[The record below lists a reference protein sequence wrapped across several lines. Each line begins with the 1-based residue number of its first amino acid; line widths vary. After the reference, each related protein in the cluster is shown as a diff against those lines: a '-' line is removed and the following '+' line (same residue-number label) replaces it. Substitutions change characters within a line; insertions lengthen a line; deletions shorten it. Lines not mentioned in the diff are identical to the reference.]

1 MILSEFMLKV
11 NRWPHMHFTAI
22 ESEQRD
28 AGIEIYAIDCT
39 NQTKSRLLIYRTP
52 DAQHAATMMTHFRT
66 WLEKANRGRTLRL
79 EKAEAPAA
87 VMAAQHPPQRAAAC

>member
-11 NRWPHMHFTAI
+11 NRWPQMHFTAI
-22 ESEQRD
+22 ESEERD

-52 DAQHAATMMTHFRT
+52 DAQHAAAMMTHFRT

-79 EKAEAPAA
+79 EKADVPAA
-87 VMAAQHPPQRAAAC
+87 VMAAQHPPQQAAAC

>member
-28 AGIEIYAIDCT
+28 GGIEIYAIDCT

-52 DAQHAATMMTHFRT
+52 DAQHAAVMTTHFCT
-66 WLEKANRGRTLRL
+66 WLEKANRGRTLRQ
-79 EKAEAPAA
+79 KSAAAPAA
-87 VMAAQHPPQRAAAC
+87 VMAAQHPPQCAAAC

>member
-52 DAQHAATMMTHFRT
+52 DAQHAAAMTTHFRT
-66 WLEKANRGRTLRL
+66 WLEKANRGRTLRQ
-79 EKAEAPAA
+79 EKADTPAA
-87 VMAAQHPPQRAAAC
+87 FMAAQHPPQGAAAC